1 MEVIDNFLPDYNFNL
16 LQSAL
21 MGGNFRWY
29 YNKEIVGDNDGF
41 NEFQFINFLY
51 RDEKNK
57 SSFFHLLDLCIS
69 KLNIKKLHRVKVNLR
84 PKTFFKIKS
93 GWHID
98 YPDMT
103 TSILYINTNNGFT
116 KFKNGKKVKSVAN
129 RLVTFDSNL
138 RHCGYSCTNKQV
150 RVVVNFNYETT

>member
-1 MEVIDNFLPDYNFNL
+1 MEVIDHFLPDYNFNL

-21 MGGNFRWY
+21 MGDSFRWY

-51 RDEKNK
+51 RDGKNK
-57 SSFFHLLDLCIS
+57 SSFFPLLDLCIS
-69 KLNIKKLHRVKVNLR
+69 KLN
-84 PKTFFKIKS
+84 IKS

-103 TSILYINTNNGFT
+103 TSIFYINTNNGFT

-138 RHCGYSCTNKQV
+138 RHCGYSCTNEQV